1 MFRKR
6 LASLV
11 VLVGVGLSCGCSA
24 MRDLPLFSRVSRSK
38 CSEVPCCTMEGSGFP
53 VGGGFPG
60 GDGPILVDRGV
71 PFVPPGALHGVPPGV
86 PPGVAPGVSPG
97 VAPGAPCSPLV
108 GESSVPHLAPAP
120 RLVPQPQKAQ
130 PMPFTP

>member
-11 VLVGVGLSCGCSA
+11 VLAGVGLSCGCSA
-24 MRDLPLFSRVSRSK
+24 IRDLPLFNRVSRSR
-38 CSEVPCCTMEGSGFP
+38 CSEVPCCTVEGSGFP
-53 VGGGFPG
+53 VGGGFPV
-60 GDGPILVDRGV
+60 GDGPILVDRGT
-71 PFVPPGALHGVPPGV
+71 PFVPPGV
-86 PPGVAPGVSPG
+86 PPGVPPVAP
-97 VAPGAPCSPLV
+97 PGAPCGPLV